1 MEKRGKSTAVLFR
14 ASSALKEFA
23 LGTTLADVALQKRGG
38 KQQHPGTPKMRRFM
52 TLAEEI
58 MTYISSGSFPA
69 LKLPELEFLVLLF
82 LRCAG
87 WFCQEWMIA

>member
-1 MEKRGKSTAVLFR
+1 MEKRGKSTAVFFR
-14 ASSALKEFA
+14 SSSALKEFA
-23 LGTTLADVALQKRGG
+23 LGTALADVALQKGVG
-38 KQQHPGTPKMRRFM
+38 KQQHPMTPKMRRFM
-52 TLAEEI
+52 SSAEEI

>member
-14 ASSALKEFA
+14 SSSALKEFA

-38 KQQHPGTPKMRRFM
+38 KQQHPVTPKMRRFM

-58 MTYISSGSFPA
+58 MTYVSSGSFPA